1 MMKNFSV
8 SRRFRLILAI
18 AAVSLFFAL
27 AIAASLT
34 HRPQIDEG
42 MFASPAHNLA
52 SEGFFGTT
60 VLEIEKSPLTR
71 IEQRTYWVMPL
82 YLLNVAASFK
92 VFGFSLFSMRLVN
105 VFWGFALIAAW
116 YFIALKLSKDKT
128 IAVLSLILV
137 ACNYTVLDTAASGRM
152 DMMSASLGFIAVA
165 VYLLLR
171 ERNLLLAVFVSQCFV
186 VLDGLTHPNGILAF
200 CGLLFLTFYLD
211 FRKITLK
218 HAAVAV
224 LPYVVGGIAFGVW
237 ILQDLQAFKDQFI
250 DNVLMSGRMEGFGS
264 PLSGFVR
271 EFTERYP
278 HAYGLQA
285 NSGGHS
291 GPIYL
296 KGLILLG
303 YIAGVLGVLFTKSL
317 RINRNYRALLIM
329 TAIYFVV
336 MSLIDGQKETP
347 YLIHIVPFY
356 STLLAIFVDWL
367 RENEII
373 PKPILF
379 ASVCLFLALQTGGM
393 ALRVRQ
399 NTYGNFYEPAVAFLK
414 QNAGEKDLIMAGS
427 DFGFGLGFPPNLVD
441 DGRFGFNTGK
451 RPQFIVYDD
460 QVKTS
465 WEESKK
471 FFPAFYD
478 YFSRLLR
485 DEYEIVY
492 ENAAYKIYR
501 KR

>member
-1 MMKNFSV
+1 MKNLPFSPRIR
-8 SRRFRLILAI
+8 SILAL
-18 AAVSLFFAL
+18 AAISVFFAL

-42 MFASPAHNLA
+42 MFASPALNLA
-52 SEGFFGTT
+52 TEGFFGTT
-60 VLEIEKSPLTR
+60 VLETEKSSLPR

-82 YLLNVAASFK
+82 FLLNVSASFK
-92 VFGFSLFSMRLVN
+92 VIGFSLFSMRLVN
-105 VFWGFALIAAW
+105 IFWGFALILAW
-116 YFIALKLSKDKT
+116 YFIALKLSKDKNV
-128 IAVLSLILV
+128 AVLSLILI

-152 DMMSASLGFIAVA
+152 DMMSASLGFVAVA
-165 VYLLLR
+165 AYLLLR
-171 ERNLLLAVFVSQCFV
+171 ERSLIVAVFASQCFV
-186 VLDGLTHPNGILAF
+186 VLNGLTHPNGIMAF
-200 CGLLFLTFYLD
+200 CALLFLPLYLD
-211 FRKITLK
+211 FKKINIK

-224 LPYVVGGIAFGVW
+224 LPYAVGGTAFGIWVF
-237 ILQDLQAFKDQFI
+237 QDFSAFKDQFI
-250 DNVLMSGRMEGFGS
+250 DNALMSGRMESLDS

-278 HAYGLQA
+278 RGYGLQA

-317 RINRNYRALLIM
+317 RNNRNYRALLIM

-336 MSLIDGQKETP
+336 MSLMDGQKETP

-356 STLLAIFVDWL
+356 STLLAIFVNYL
-367 RENEII
+367 REYELV
-373 PKPILF
+373 PKPILLT
-379 ASVCLFLALQTGGM
+379 SVCLFLALQTGGM

-399 NTYGNFYEPAVAFLK
+399 NTYGNFYQPTVNYLK
-414 QNAGEKDLIMAGS
+414 QNAGEKDLIMASS
-427 DFGFGLGFPPNLVD
+427 DFGFGLEFPPNLVD

-451 RPQFIVYDD
+451 RSRFIVYDD

-465 WEESKK
+465 WEESEK

-478 YFSRLLR
+478 YLPVLLR
-485 DEYEIVY
+485 DEYKIVY
-492 ENAAYKIYR
+492 ENAAYKIYE

>member
-1 MMKNFSV
+1 MKNLPA
-8 SRRFRLILAI
+8 SRRFHYILAI
-18 AAVSLFFAL
+18 AAVSVFFAL

-42 MFASPAHNLA
+42 MFASPALNLA
-52 SEGFFGTT
+52 TKGFFGTT
-60 VLEIEKSPLTR
+60 VLETEKSSLPR

-82 YLLNVAASFK
+82 FLLNVSASFK
-92 VFGFSLFSMRLVN
+92 VIGFSLFSMRLVN
-105 VFWGFALIAAW
+105 IFWGFALIMSW
-116 YFIALKLSKDKT
+116 YFIALRLSKDKNV
-128 IAVLSLILV
+128 AVLSLILI

-165 VYLLLR
+165 AYLLLR
-171 ERNLLLAVFVSQCFV
+171 ERNLILAVFASQCFV

-200 CGLLFLTFYLD
+200 CGLLFLIFYLD

-218 HAAVAV
+218 HAGVAI
-224 LPYVVGGIAFGVW
+224 LPYIVGGTAFGIWV
-237 ILQDLQAFKDQFI
+237 LQDFQAFKDQFI
-250 DNVLMSGRMEGFGS
+250 DNVLMSGRMEGFRS

-303 YIAGVLGVLFTKSL
+303 YIAGVLGVLLTKSL
-317 RINRNYRALLIM
+317 RSHRNYRLLLIM
-329 TAIYFVV
+329 TAIYFVI

-356 STLLAIFVDWL
+356 SALLAIFVNHL
-367 RENEII
+367 RRYELI
-373 PKPILF
+373 PKPILL

-399 NTYGNFYEPAVAFLK
+399 NTYGNFYQPAVNYLK
-414 QNAGEKDLIMAGS
+414 QNAGENDSIMASS
-427 DFGFGLGFPPNLVD
+427 DFGFGLDFPPNLVD

-451 RPQFIVYDD
+451 RPRFIVYDD

-465 WEESKK
+465 WEESQK
-471 FFPAFYD
+471 FFPAFYS
-478 YFSRLLR
+478 YLPALLR
-485 DEYEIVY
+485 DEYQIVY
-492 ENAAYKIYR
+492 ENAAYKIYE